1 VSGSPTGVARLIRT
15 FGFALTLGLS
25 VVAASI
31 AATQPAD
38 AVRKNEFK
46 LLVTATDAATVLKTL
61 GLQRQ
66 RADSEIVY
74 YFDTSD
80 KLLQAHHVT
89 LRARQSTGHSGDSI
103 VKLRALAGTLELSD
117 AERELVP
124 EQDWTDERQPS
135 EARSLSR
142 KHLKKGLV
150 DNVGSGAAPVAELF
164 TDAQRQLVQARVPG
178 VAWDGLQAFGPIDA
192 EVWSR
197 QAQLAGFATPVTVE
211 LWHLRQQ
218 GRSEEILEV
227 SAKVSAQN
235 DAEAQAQAR
244 QFFAA
249 AKAAGLG
256 EPNGQTKT
264 QLVMD
269 FFSTLR

>member
-1 VSGSPTGVARLIRT
+1 VSGSPTVVALLIRT

-38 AVRKNEFK
+38 AVRKAEFK
-46 LLVTATDAATVLKTL
+46 LLVTAIDAATVLKTL
-61 GLQRQ
+61 ELQRQ

-89 LRARQSTGHSGDSI
+89 LRARQSAGQSGDST

-117 AERELVP
+117 AERGLVT

-142 KHLKKGLV
+142 KHIKKGLV
-150 DNVGSGAAPVAELF
+150 DSVGSGAAPVAELF

-218 GRSEEILEV
+218 GRSQEILEV

-235 DAEAQAQAR
+235 DAEPQAQAR

>member
-1 VSGSPTGVARLIRT
+1 MSGSPTGVARLIRR
-15 FGFALTLGLS
+15 FGFALTLGLL

-31 AATQPAD
+31 AATQPAG
-38 AVRKNEFK
+38 AVRNNEFK
-46 LLVTATDAATVLKTL
+46 LLVTKIDAATVLKTL
-61 GLQRQ
+61 GLERQ

-80 KLLQAHHVT
+80 KILQAHHVI
-89 LRARQSTGHSGDSI
+89 LRARQPEGRSGDST
-103 VKLRALAGTLELSD
+103 VKLRALAGTLELSNT
-117 AERELVP
+117 ERELLP

-142 KHLKKGLV
+142 KHIKKGLV
-150 DNVGSGAAPVAELF
+150 DSVGSGAAPVAELF
-164 TDAQRQLVQARVPG
+164 TDTQRQLVEARVPG
-178 VAWDGLQAFGPIDA
+178 VAWDGLQAFGPVSA

-211 LWHLRQQ
+211 LWHLQQQ
-218 GRSEEILEV
+218 GRSSEILEV
-227 SAKVSAQN
+227 SAKVRAKT
-235 DAEAQAQAR
+235 DAEAQSLAR

-249 AKAAGLG
+249 SKAAGLG

>member
-1 VSGSPTGVARLIRT
+1 VSGSPTGLTRLIRR
-15 FGFALTLGLS
+15 FGFALTLGLL
-25 VVAASI
+25 VVSASI

-38 AVRKNEFK
+38 AIRKNEFK
-46 LLVTATDAATVLKTL
+46 LLVTAIDAATVLKTL
-61 GLQRQ
+61 GLQRE
-66 RADSEIVY
+66 RADREIVY
-74 YFDTSD
+74 YFDTRD
-80 KLLQAHHVT
+80 KLLQARHVT
-89 LRARQSTGHSGDSI
+89 LRARQSAGQSADST

-142 KHLKKGLV
+142 KHIKKGLV
-150 DNVGSGAAPVAELF
+150 DSVGSGAAPVPKLF
-164 TDAQRQLVQARVPG
+164 TDTQRQLVEARVPD
-178 VAWDGLQAFGPIDA
+178 VAWDSLKPFGPINA

-218 GRSEEILEV
+218 GRSREIVEV
-227 SAKVSAQN
+227 SAKVSAQT
-235 DAEAQAQAR
+235 DAEAQALAL
-244 QFFAA
+244 QFFAV

-256 EPNGQTKT
+256 APNGQTKT